1 MRQESQGELDYWALA
16 YAHEQEYHARKM
28 ELLTWE
34 AEQRVKMYGDILM
47 KTTYPS

>member
-1 MRQESQGELDYWALA
+1 MKITEMDFWGEKLEL
-16 YAHEQEYHARKM
+16 EKEYHARRM

-34 AEQRVKMYGDILM
+34 AEQRVRMYGDILL